1 MIEKFKKMPCFLKII
16 SVVILVLLQIN
27 ASAQKDT
34 VVIISTSYGVIKL
47 KLYDD
52 TPIHKHNFLKLVRN
66 GVYDS
71 LLFHRIING
80 FMIQGGDPDSKRA
93 DANQIIGNG
102 DIGYTL
108 PAEINPL
115 HFHKKGA
122 LAAARQ
128 GDDVNPDKRSSGCQ
142 FYLVHGKKFAELD
155 MVTVESRMASQL
167 KQSLMLKY
175 LGKPEN
181 IELKKRYTLH
191 QQARNNDSLNFIN
204 KQVQP
209 FIEAEMKNH
218 KLHKFSKEEKLIYST
233 VGGSPHLDGNYT
245 VFGEVMEGIEVVDK
259 IAEAEVSDNGRPIN
273 DIRMKV
279 TLDVIKY

>member
-16 SVVILVLLQIN
+16 SVVILVFLQFN
-27 ASAQKDT
+27 AIAQKDT
-34 VVIISTSYGVIKL
+34 VVVISTSYGIIKL

-52 TPIHKHNFLKLVRN
+52 TPIHKHNILKLVRN

-142 FYLVHGKKFAELD
+142 FYIVHGKKFAELD
-155 MVTVESRMASQL
+155 MVTVESRMAGQL
-167 KQSLMLKY
+167 KQSLILKY

-181 IELKKRYTLH
+181 IELKKRYT
-191 QQARNNDSLNFIN
+191 FI
-204 KQVQP
+204 
-209 FIEAEMKNH
+209 
-218 KLHKFSKEEKLIYST
+218 SKPETMT
-233 VGGSPHLDGNYT
+233 V
-245 VFGEVMEGIEVVDK
+245 
-259 IAEAEVSDNGRPIN
+259 
-273 DIRMKV
+273 
-279 TLDVIKY
+279 

>member
-16 SVVILVLLQIN
+16 SVVILVFLQFN
-27 ASAQKDT
+27 AIAQKDT
-34 VVIISTSYGVIKL
+34 VVVISTSYGVIKL

-52 TPIHKHNFLKLVRN
+52 TPIHKHNILKLVRN

-142 FYLVHGKKFAELD
+142 FYIVHGKKFAELD

-167 KQSLMLKY
+167 KQSLILKY

-181 IELKKRYTLH
+181 IELKKRYTFH

-204 KQVQP
+204 KQVHP
-209 FIEAEMKNH
+209 IIEAEMKNH

>member
-16 SVVILVLLQIN
+16 SVVILVFLQFN
-27 ASAQKDT
+27 AIAQKDT
-34 VVIISTSYGVIKL
+34 VVVISTSYGIIKL

-52 TPIHKHNFLKLVRN
+52 TPIHKHNILKLVRN

-142 FYLVHGKKFAELD
+142 FYIVHGKKFAELD
-155 MVTVESRMASQL
+155 MVTVESRMAGQL
-167 KQSLMLKY
+167 KQSLILKY

-181 IELKKRYTLH
+181 IELKKRYTFH

-204 KQVQP
+204 KQVHP
-209 FIEAEMKNH
+209 IIEAEMKNH

>member
-16 SVVILVLLQIN
+16 SVVILVLLHFN

-34 VVIISTSYGVIKL
+34 VVVISTSYGVIKL

-52 TPIHKHNFLKLVRN
+52 TPIHKQNFLKLVRN

-93 DANQIIGNG
+93 DANQSIGNG

-108 PAEINPL
+108 PAEINPT
-115 HFHKKGA
+115 HCHKKGA

-142 FYLVHGKKFAELD
+142 FYIVHGKKFSELD

-167 KQSLMLKY
+167 KQSLILKY
-175 LGKPEN
+175 LGKAEN
-181 IELKKRYTLH
+181 ITLKERYTFH
-191 QQARNNDSLNFIN
+191 QQARNNDSLSFIN
-204 KQVQP
+204 KQIQP
-209 FIEAEMKNH
+209 IIEAEMKNH

-245 VFGEVMEGIEVVDK
+245 VFGEVMEGIEVVDT
-259 IAEAEVSDNGRPIN
+259 IAEAEASANGRPIN

-279 TLDVIKY
+279 TLEVTKY

>member
-16 SVVILVLLQIN
+16 SVVILVFLQFN
-27 ASAQKDT
+27 AIAQKDT
-34 VVIISTSYGVIKL
+34 VVVISTSYGIIKL

-52 TPIHKHNFLKLVRN
+52 TPIHKHNILKLVRN

-142 FYLVHGKKFAELD
+142 FYIVHGKKFAELD
-155 MVTVESRMASQL
+155 MVTVESRMAGQL
-167 KQSLMLKY
+167 KQSLILKY

-181 IELKKRYTLH
+181 IELKKRYTLPSAS
-191 QQARNNDSLNFIN
+191 Q
-204 KQVQP
+204 KQ
-209 FIEAEMKNH
+209 
-218 KLHKFSKEEKLIYST
+218 
-233 VGGSPHLDGNYT
+233 
-245 VFGEVMEGIEVVDK
+245 
-259 IAEAEVSDNGRPIN
+259 
-273 DIRMKV
+273 
-279 TLDVIKY
+279 